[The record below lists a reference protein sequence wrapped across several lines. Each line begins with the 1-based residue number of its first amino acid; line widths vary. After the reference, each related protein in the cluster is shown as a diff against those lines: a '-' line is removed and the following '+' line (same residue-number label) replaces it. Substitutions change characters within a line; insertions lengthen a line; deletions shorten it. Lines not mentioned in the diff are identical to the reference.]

1 MKIRSENNESML
13 KICNSSRLNIY
24 GAGVMGKTL
33 YKCLSE
39 APYHKKVTSFIVKDT
54 KDNPLDIEGI
64 PVVDIPAAKALKEEL
79 LLIALHEK
87 YIKNAVDDLK
97 AAGFINFI
105 PVSFDSD
112 LWEDIRYW
120 WASEHPMTEGI
131 RLTSLDESL
140 RKTLSVYVVH
150 SEADQELIEN
160 PPEHSFEIPI
170 QAGAALS
177 EHHPFLIRD
186 DRGDNISKKNKQ
198 YCELTAL
205 YYIWKNDRSD
215 YVGLSHYRRRF
226 QLSEIEVGKLVMSD
240 IDVVVTVP
248 IFNLNTVRGQY
259 GLDHDIC
266 DWDIMLEG
274 IERLYPEYSVT
285 ADKIQQG
292 NFYYAY
298 NMFIAKREIL
308 NNYCKWLFDILDYCE
323 KRILKK
329 MMYTKNGMRDF
340 WLNVC

>member
-1 MKIRSENNESML
+1 MDRIRLFYVTRGWKRLKIRSENNESML

-120 WASEHPMTEGI
+120 WACVSGDSFTY
-131 RLTSLDESL
+131 RL
-140 RKTLSVYVVH
+140 
-150 SEADQELIEN
+150 
-160 PPEHSFEIPI
+160 
-170 QAGAALS
+170 
-177 EHHPFLIRD
+177 
-186 DRGDNISKKNKQ
+186 
-198 YCELTAL
+198 
-205 YYIWKNDRSD
+205 
-215 YVGLSHYRRRF
+215 
-226 QLSEIEVGKLVMSD
+226 
-240 IDVVVTVP
+240 
-248 IFNLNTVRGQY
+248 LN
-259 GLDHDIC
+259 
-266 DWDIMLEG
+266 
-274 IERLYPEYSVT
+274 
-285 ADKIQQG
+285 
-292 NFYYAY
+292 
-298 NMFIAKREIL
+298 
-308 NNYCKWLFDILDYCE
+308 
-323 KRILKK
+323 
-329 MMYTKNGMRDF
+329 
-340 WLNVC
+340 

>member
-1 MKIRSENNESML
+1 
-13 KICNSSRLNIY
+13 
-24 GAGVMGKTL
+24 
-33 YKCLSE
+33 
-39 APYHKKVTSFIVKDT
+39 
-54 KDNPLDIEGI
+54 
-64 PVVDIPAAKALKEEL
+64 
-79 LLIALHEK
+79 
-87 YIKNAVDDLK
+87 
-97 AAGFINFI
+97 
-105 PVSFDSD
+105 
-112 LWEDIRYW
+112 
-120 WASEHPMTEGI
+120 MTG
-131 RLTSLDESL
+131 
-140 RKTLSVYVVH
+140 
-150 SEADQELIEN
+150 
-160 PPEHSFEIPI
+160 EII
-170 QAGAALS
+170 
-177 EHHPFLIRD
+177 FR
-186 DRGDNISKKNKQ
+186 KKNKQ

-329 MMYTKNGMRDF
+329 NDVYQERYAGFLAERLLTIYFTHNQQYKLAVAKKHFIQR
-340 WLNVC
+340 